1 MKKGNANPF
10 LNSGLPVEL
19 RRQGT
24 LRLKTSE
31 DRQTGL
37 ENEIERN
44 SAR

>member
-1 MKKGNANPF
+1 MKKESAKPF
-10 LNSGLPVEL
+10 LNSGLPGEL

-24 LRLKTSE
+24 LRLKTPE